1 MVSATT
7 SDFLQRSIVLFCH
20 LFYRSSFFWFLLFLS
35 FQSLQLLSFLPAT
48 TTTTLFVRMSSTS
61 TFRRL
66 LKAESEAVLPEVD
79 VGLDALF
86 ASSKVR
92 PDAIT
97 QRGRRPARARLELAD
112 AVLWSRSHVNQP
124 EDGSHTSSLLVEC
137 ALFWIAPFFASEA
150 GWQSRLAGYL
160 SPRQLLI
167 LHLRCALRPP
177 ARGPALA
184 PLDGVAGAHRPARC
198 LSPLVGGP
206 TRACPL
212 AR

>member
-1 MVSATT
+1 
-7 SDFLQRSIVLFCH
+7 
-20 LFYRSSFFWFLLFLS
+20 
-35 FQSLQLLSFLPAT
+35 
-48 TTTTLFVRMSSTS
+48 MSSTS

-124 EDGSHTSSLLVEC
+124 EAAFERLSYIIPPRGVRFVPDCSIFRQRSRVTVK
-137 ALFWIAPFFASEA
+137 A
-150 GWQSRLAGYL
+150 GW
-160 SPRQLLI
+160 LL
-167 LHLRCALRPP
+167 
-177 ARGPALA
+177 
-184 PLDGVAGAHRPARC
+184 
-198 LSPLVGGP
+198 
-206 TRACPL
+206 
-212 AR
+212 